1 MKSKKMR
8 GVMSVAALLLALTLS
23 PAAHGQSDGFF
34 SNAGGVRDGGSGGSW
49 NSVNGSGSGGSWN
62 NVNGGGNGGSWN
74 DVNGGGN
81 GGSWNGING
90 GGDGAAWNGMEDETP
105 VGGGLLVLTAAGV
118 CYAAAR
124 VKRLKIKD

>member
-1 MKSKKMR
+1 M
-8 GVMSVAALLLALTLS
+8 LLALALP

-34 SNAGGVRDGGSGGSW
+34 SNAGGVRNSGNVSW
-49 NSVNGSGSGGSWN
+49 NDINSFGNGVSWN

-105 VGGGLLVLTAAGV
+105 VGGGLLVLALSGV
-118 CYAAAR
+118 CYAGAK
-124 VKRLKIKD
+124 VKRLESKE

>member
-1 MKSKKMR
+1 MKIKKKFKKMR
-8 GVMSVAALLLALTLS
+8 GMMSVAALLLALTLS

-34 SNAGGVRDGGSGGSW
+34 SNAGGVRDGGNVSW
-49 NSVNGSGSGGSWN
+49 NDINSFGNGVSWN
-62 NVNGGGNGGSWN
+62 DINGGGDGVSWN
-74 DVNGGGN
+74 D
-81 GGSWNGING
+81 ING

-124 VKRLKIKD
+124 VKRLKSKE